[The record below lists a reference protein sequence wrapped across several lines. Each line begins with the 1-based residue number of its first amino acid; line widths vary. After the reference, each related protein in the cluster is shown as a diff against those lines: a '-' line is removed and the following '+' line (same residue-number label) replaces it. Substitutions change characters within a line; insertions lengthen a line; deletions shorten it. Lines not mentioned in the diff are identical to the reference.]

1 MKHVVHNGWKIRFR
15 RNIHM
20 YCHSL
25 TASKHNLE
33 LQIPCEDTPDGYVG
47 IWPYDLDIPET
58 RYLDLL
64 VALRSWAQTIQS
76 EFRLYSTRDEY
87 EAGPDGGAVDD
98 SSR

>member
-33 LQIPCEDTPDGYVG
+33 LQVPCEDTPDGYVG
-47 IWPYDLDIPET
+47 IWPYDLDIPEPT
-58 RYLDLL
+58 YLDLL
-64 VALRSWAQTIQS
+64 VALRSWAETIQS
-76 EFRLYSTRDEY
+76 EYRLYSTRDEF
-87 EAGPDGGAVDD
+87 EAGPIG
-98 SSR
+98 